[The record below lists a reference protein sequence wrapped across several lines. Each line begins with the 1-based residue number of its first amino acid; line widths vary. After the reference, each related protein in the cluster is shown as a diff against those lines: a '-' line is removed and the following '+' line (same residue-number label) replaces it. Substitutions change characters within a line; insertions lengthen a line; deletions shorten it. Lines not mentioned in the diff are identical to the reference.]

1 MISITGDNH
10 LGIGNRNKLYYN
22 KAFENFKHVIDTVDT
37 DMLIIAGDL
46 FEFARPWPDTY
57 IKAKDILNNCK
68 ASTIYILLGN
78 HDKRMSDGSCAAKVL
93 EDKIKDTKKIIAVD
107 EPIEYENILMVPYYH
122 YMFDYIRSY
131 SGKCNILVSHFSTIE
146 NHKYAGVISETDEMF
161 NKFDLVIIADTH
173 DNIDKPKFI
182 TTGSTFYCDVDE
194 MLHGIPAY
202 IKLDNENVKYERI
215 LFNDLRINII
225 NTFEEATDPDTLY
238 VLISEEISKLPNV
251 FVKRPKRTN
260 GDDITPTV
268 TSISSVNDI
277 INLDDIINQLIVEPD
292 INENVKKYIKGEI
305 DIDVL
310 VE

>member
-1 MISITGDNH
+1 
-10 LGIGNRNKLYYN
+10 
-22 KAFENFKHVIDTVDT
+22 
-37 DMLIIAGDL
+37 
-46 FEFARPWPDTY
+46 
-57 IKAKDILNNCK
+57 
-68 ASTIYILLGN
+68 
-78 HDKRMSDGSCAAKVL
+78 
-93 EDKIKDTKKIIAVD
+93 
-107 EPIEYENILMVPYYH
+107 
-122 YMFDYIRSY
+122 
-131 SGKCNILVSHFSTIE
+131 
-146 NHKYAGVISETDEMF
+146 
-161 NKFDLVIIADTH
+161 
-173 DNIDKPKFI
+173 
-182 TTGSTFYCDVDE
+182 